1 MRLLTAL
8 TLSLAALLTLGL
20 ASARCAEKPKD
31 LIVGKWE
38 PGEPKG
44 KGTVLEFKKDG
55 TLAVAIKDEGKEIKF
70 DGTYK
75 FLTDDTME
83 ITMDVMGQKMTE
95 KITLKKI
102 DKDGM
107 TTVDAM
113 GKEEKFKRLK

>member
-1 MRLLTAL
+1 MRLFTAA
-8 TLSLAALLTLGL
+8 TIGLAVLLTVGL
-20 ASARCAEKPKD
+20 APAQGADKPKD

-38 PGEPKG
+38 PLEPKG
-44 KGTVLEFKKDG
+44 KGAVLEFKKDG
-55 TLAVAIKDEGKEIKF
+55 TLSVAIKDDGKEVKF
-70 DGTYK
+70 DGTFK
-75 FLTDDTME
+75 FLADDVME